1 MRVNGFGE
9 SYCHTASEARALIE
23 AHGAAVYASG
33 FYPHE
38 DNLPATAEV
47 VDNENGEIVC
57 LIEAPTLDDVRAII
71 LDLGLEVA

>member
-1 MRVNGFGE
+1 MRINGFGE
-9 SYCHTASEARALIE
+9 SYCHTANEARALIE

-33 FYPHE
+33 FYPRE

-47 VDNENGEIVC
+47 VDNESGEIVC
-57 LIEAPTLDDVRAII
+57 LIEAATLDDVRAII

>member
-9 SYCHTASEARALIE
+9 LYCHTANEARALIE
-23 AHGAAVYASG
+23 AHGVAVYASG
-33 FYPHE
+33 FYPRE